1 MNLENFDPEFE
12 PIVQPIDTWF
22 LNRRLAMLFE
32 AQIGKGKLM
41 VCSVDLEQNLDQR
54 IVAKHLKNSILN
66 YMVSDAFNPE
76 SKVEWNVVQ
85 ELFEKKEREGW
96 KSYVSDNP

>member
-1 MNLENFDPEFE
+1 
-12 PIVQPIDTWF
+12 
-22 LNRRLAMLFE
+22 
-32 AQIGKGKLM
+32 
-41 VCSVDLEQNLDQR
+41 
-54 IVAKHLKNSILN
+54 
-66 YMVSDAFNPE
+66 MVSDAFNPE